1 MGLDMES
8 VNDVLEPDMRPQS
21 DDQGPL
27 NYNENNAALHK
38 PNWER
43 LVVST
48 SFGTVYIERLCLTDE
63 LVVALKREHLNN
75 DELSKE
81 DSRKHWMKPSQ
92 TKALIDSAL
101 ETYLNPLCAHD
112 YPCLHANNP
121 SYLVSRSNILFK
133 GVRAFCIVK

>member
-1 MGLDMES
+1 MLQELEFNTETQAEEVIENDPVCPAEICPVENTQVQNTLETTVTMGLDTES

-43 LVVST
+43 LAVST

-63 LVVALKREHLNN
+63 LVVALKREHSNN

-81 DSRKHWMKPSQ
+81 DSRKPWMK
-92 TKALIDSAL
+92 
-101 ETYLNPLCAHD
+101 
-112 YPCLHANNP
+112 
-121 SYLVSRSNILFK
+121 
-133 GVRAFCIVK
+133 